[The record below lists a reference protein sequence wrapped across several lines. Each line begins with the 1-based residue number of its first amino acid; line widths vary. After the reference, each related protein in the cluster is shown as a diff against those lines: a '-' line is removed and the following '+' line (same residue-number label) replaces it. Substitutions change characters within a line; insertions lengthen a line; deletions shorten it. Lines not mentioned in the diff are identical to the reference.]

1 MDWQMKVI
9 KNSDGR
15 VINIGPWDYCVSR
28 DDNGDEIITNPM
40 PPGAYEAEA
49 DVVQGWDSGLYLAD
63 DPRRL
68 GPQ

>member
-1 MDWQMKVI
+1 
-9 KNSDGR
+9 
-15 VINIGPWDYCVSR
+15 
-28 DDNGDEIITNPM
+28 M